1 MSARIRTVFRDCG
14 KATTGRSCDS
24 DNKGLPMNFNSR
36 AAMIVIV
43 VVALVVI
50 AVAVAAARIWQHS
63 ADPQAEPVRT
73 TGSAP
78 GGR

>member
-1 MSARIRTVFRDCG
+1 
-14 KATTGRSCDS
+14 
-24 DNKGLPMNFNSR
+24 MNFKSR

-63 ADPQAEPVRT
+63 ADPQA
-73 TGSAP
+73 
-78 GGR
+78 GR